1 MRHKL
6 KSIRKSLLLTQEMA
20 AEEIGISRSHY
31 SQIEEGVRDPSL
43 CIALRMKQVFGY
55 PDDDIFL
62 NANTPKES
70 RIAT

>member
-1 MRHKL
+1 MRYKL

-55 PDDDIFL
+55 PNDDIFL
-62 NANTPKES
+62 NANAPKES